1 MDKVGTLTIGC
12 YWSVAA
18 MLLPDILRAFLKD
31 YPQVHIELREG
42 TNDELAQLLRE
53 RAVDFSFSAQP
64 SPNTPCD
71 WLPILDDELLV
82 WLPEHH
88 PEFISYIKEAFP
100 EPAGNASS

>member
-18 MLLPDILRAFLKD
+18 MLLPDI
-31 YPQVHIELREG
+31 
-42 TNDELAQLLRE
+42 LRE

-71 WLPILDDELLV
+71 WLPILNDELLV

-100 EPAGNASS
+100 EPAGNASF

>member
-1 MDKVGTLTIGC
+1 MDKVSTLTIGC

-42 TNDELAQLLRE
+42 TNDEL
-53 RAVDFSFSAQP
+53 
-64 SPNTPCD
+64 
-71 WLPILDDELLV
+71 LV

>member
-18 MLLPDILRAFLKD
+18 MLLPDI
-31 YPQVHIELREG
+31 
-42 TNDELAQLLRE
+42 LRE

-100 EPAGNASS
+100 DPAGNASS

>member
-18 MLLPDILRAFLKD
+18 MLLPDI
-31 YPQVHIELREG
+31 
-42 TNDELAQLLRE
+42 LRE